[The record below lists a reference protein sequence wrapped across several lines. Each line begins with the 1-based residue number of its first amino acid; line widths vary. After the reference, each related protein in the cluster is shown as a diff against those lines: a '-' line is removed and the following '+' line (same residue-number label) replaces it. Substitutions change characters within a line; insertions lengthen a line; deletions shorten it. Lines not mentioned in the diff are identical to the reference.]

1 MKMIRDEWR
10 SIRHSKILWIS
21 VSVMI
26 LIPFL
31 YSIFFLKS
39 VWDPYGDT
47 QNLPVAVVNE
57 DKSVNYQGEKF
68 AVGKQVVTN
77 LKKNNDLDWHF
88 VSAKKAK
95 QGLKDRKYYTVV
107 TIPSNFSKNA
117 TTMTDTNPKK
127 MNLHYETNESLNYI
141 AKVITDTG
149 VSRVN
154 KSIRA
159 QVTKAYALAIF
170 KQIRTAGKG
179 YQKAADG
186 ATKLKDGGVEL
197 QDGLTTYTTGVHT
210 LKNGTVELKTS
221 VTPLS
226 NGVSKLADGSNKVT
240 NGLGQL
246 NSKTG
251 TLSSGVSQ
259 LENGSGQVTN
269 GLVTLDNQI
278 PALSGAVTQL
288 FSGSGQVTSGS
299 SQVTT
304 GLGTLAGNSTKLAS
318 GVNQLANG
326 SETLRVGVAQYT
338 GGVYTVTN
346 YLKQLNQGAKQFS
359 GVGELATGADTLQ
372 KGISGYTN
380 GVATVNGYA
389 SQANTV
395 ATELKKSTKDLPT
408 QAAELADG
416 ARKIDGAVGQF
427 STASG
432 SMTSEISEKG
442 QALKDPANQQK
453 IANLQQGMADMKLA
467 LQSFQKQLS
476 TQQSQSNNS
485 DIATVVSDMQTNI
498 SKISSST
505 TTNNTDLTAKI
516 NSRIKEVQSS
526 NGLTDE
532 QVAAL
537 EAKLSDVGA
546 TTSTASNESTKTA
559 LASDASKLQSM
570 LKSNA
575 AATSQQTDLVTKF
588 SDLQDGVDSLISD
601 LSSMSDSV
609 SELETSSTNF
619 TSELNQLKTKTSK
632 LSAGLTSLNE
642 NVPTLVAGIN
652 GESQLAAGIS
662 GGTNKLIQNNDS
674 LNGGSALINEKL
686 GVISSAVPTLVSS
699 IDQITNGSEQIA
711 AKSGQL
717 NAGASQVAD
726 GNAQLNSQIPVLVS
740 GVDALFKGSSQ
751 VTSGSSKVTNGLGQL
766 NSKTGELATGV
777 TKLKN
782 GSAQVTNGLSTLN
795 GQIPVLVS
803 AVQQLFSG
811 SRQVTSGL
819 NTLNGQVPA
828 LMAGVSQL
836 NDGATQLDNNSA
848 KLLSGTKQIKNGN
861 KTLATSL
868 QEGADQVN
876 ATPLKNANA
885 KMMAAPTKTS
895 YKDYTHVPNYVHALA
910 PYVLSLALYVG
921 AIVFN
926 FAYPIRRIA
935 DDDGTP
941 TQWFWSKVAVGGPVA
956 LAMAVIEATVLLV
969 AGLKPISV
977 PEYYLTAIM
986 IALASMFLVMFLS
999 MLFDNPGRFVAMV
1012 ILMLQLGGSGGTFP
1026 MEITN
1031 KFFNAIHP
1039 YLPLTYSIQAFRQAL
1054 TGGWGSGIFWSS
1066 IVVLAGITIVSLG
1079 LLWASMVFLKQ
1090 HDMQVPAEAE
1100 IQMKAGK

>member
-1 MKMIRDEWR
+1 MIRDEWR

-117 TTMTDTNPKK
+117 TTMTDTKPKK

-149 VSRVN
+149 VSQVN

-210 LKNGTVELKTS
+210 LKNGTTELNTK
-221 VTPLS
+221 VQQLPA
-226 NGVSKLADGSNKVT
+226 GIAKLADGGSVLKT
-240 NGLGQL
+240 GLDTL
-246 NSKTG
+246 NSKTRA
-251 TLSSGVSQ
+251 LASGVSQ
-259 LENGSGQVTN
+259 LS
-269 GLVTLDNQI
+269 D
-278 PALSGAVTQL
+278 
-288 FSGSGQVTSGS
+288 GSGQVTSG
-299 SQVTT
+299 
-304 GLGTLAGNSTKLAS
+304 LGTLNGKTGALAS
-318 GVNQLANG
+318 ATSQLAKG
-326 SETLRVGVAQYT
+326 SQQVAVGV
-338 GGVYTVTN
+338 VT
-346 YLKQLNQGAKQFS
+346 
-359 GVGELATGADTLQ
+359 
-372 KGISGYTN
+372 YTN
-380 GVATVNGYA
+380 GVYELSTGIQKLDSKTGTLTGGVKKLTTGSSDLVDGTKTYSGYVAQVAAGADQLNKSVQPVTQMGTELDGTVGQLKTGA
-389 SQANTV
+389 DAIQSSLLELQQGSQEISTNLAKLSEKSNSEDSQQQLSQLQTGMQTMQQEIDQMP
-395 ATELKKSTKDLPT
+395 AELKKKLAPLMSVMDDMQT
-408 QAAELADG
+408 QVAVLSKQNDNTNITQQINQ
-416 ARKIDGAVGQF
+416 KIDGLK
-427 STASG
+427 AS
-432 SMTSEISEKG
+432 
-442 QALKDPANQQK
+442 Q
-453 IANLQQGMADMKLA
+453 NL
-467 LQSFQKQLS
+467 
-476 TQQSQSNNS
+476 S
-485 DIATVVSDMQTNI
+485 DA
-498 SKISSST
+498 
-505 TTNNTDLTAKI
+505 
-516 NSRIKEVQSS
+516 
-526 NGLTDE
+526 

-537 EAKLSDVGA
+537 KASLSDVKGNV
-546 TTSTASNESTKTA
+546 TST
-559 LASDASKLQSM
+559 DQSQAI
-570 LKSNA
+570 K
-575 AATSQQTDLVTKF
+575 
-588 SDLQDGVDSLISD
+588 SLISD
-601 LSSMSDSV
+601 MAQLSSQLGTVSQQLTSEVSNMSDGAKLLNKGV
-609 SELETSSTNF
+609 STLATNIEHSNQALALLSKKSQNVPDSIGVLNTKAVEPLVEGINTFGSKVPSIKGQLSQLTAGTSQLAEKSAQVSAGSTTVISGAEQLN
-619 TSELNQLKTKTSK
+619 TGLNTLNQS
-632 LSAGLTSLNE
+632 
-642 NVPTLVAGIN
+642 VPTLVGGI
-652 GESQLAAGIS
+652 Q
-662 GGTNKLIQNNDS
+662 
-674 LNGGSALINEKL
+674 
-686 GVISSAVPTLVSS
+686 
-699 IDQITNGSEQIA
+699 
-711 AKSGQL
+711 QL
-717 NAGASQVAD
+717 NAGGSKLVSNSASLKNGTSQVAS
-726 GNAQLNSQIPVLVS
+726 GNSALNAQVPQLVS
-740 GVDALFKGSSQ
+740 GVSQLFNGSKQ
-751 VTSGSSKVTNGLGQL
+751 VTGGLQ
-766 NSKTGELATGV
+766 
-777 TKLKN
+777 
-782 GSAQVTNGLSTLN
+782 
-795 GQIPVLVS
+795 
-803 AVQQLFSG
+803 
-811 SRQVTSGL
+811 
-819 NTLNGQVPA
+819 TLNGQVPA
-828 LMAGVSQL
+828 LVSGVQQLDTGAGQLNSGLQTLQGSTGQLTSGVSQL

-895 YKDYTHVPNYVHALA
+895 YKDYTHVPNYGHALA

-956 LAMAVIEATVLLV
+956 IAMAVIEATVLLV

-1031 KFFNAIHP
+1031 KFFNVIHP

>member
-1 MKMIRDEWR
+1 MIRDEWR

-159 QVTKAYALAIF
+159 QVTEAYALAIF

-197 QDGLTTYTTGVHT
+197 QDGLTTYTTGVRT
-210 LKNGTVELKTS
+210 LKNGTTELNTK
-221 VTPLS
+221 VQQLPA
-226 NGVSKLADGSNKVT
+226 GIAKLADGGSALKT
-240 NGLGQL
+240 GLDTL

-251 TLSSGVSQ
+251 ALASGVSQ
-259 LENGSGQVTN
+259 LQ
-269 GLVTLDNQI
+269 D
-278 PALSGAVTQL
+278 
-288 FSGSGQVTSGS
+288 GSGQVTSG
-299 SQVTT
+299 
-304 GLGTLAGNSTKLAS
+304 LGTLNGKTGALAS
-318 GVNQLANG
+318 GVSQLATGSAKVSNG
-326 SETLRVGVAQYT
+326 LTTLNGKTGTLSNGVVKLADGSKALQVGIVKYT
-338 GGVYTVTN
+338 GGVYTVSQG
-346 YLKQLNQGAKQFS
+346 LSKLNSQTGELSTAVPLLAKGSSKLES
-359 GVGELATGADTLQ
+359 GVSDYTDNVKIVDGKLKKATASAGQLSDGATRLKNSTDGLNENSTKLLSGATQVNSAVEGLYSGSNRITTGLAALHSAATSNQEKEQVEKLQSGMTGMNSTLKDVDALISSLKNNVDTS
-372 KGISGYTN
+372 KISALN
-380 GVATVNGYA
+380 RAINSDVAT
-389 SQANTV
+389 
-395 ATELKKSTKDLPT
+395 L
-408 QAAELADG
+408 
-416 ARKIDGAVGQF
+416 
-427 STASG
+427 TAS
-432 SMTSEISEKG
+432 TDE
-442 QALKDPANQQK
+442 
-453 IANLQQGMADMKLA
+453 
-467 LQSFQKQLS
+467 
-476 TQQSQSNNS
+476 
-485 DIATVVSDMQTNI
+485 TNI
-498 SKISSST
+498 SAEINTKIES
-505 TTNNTDLTAKI
+505 
-516 NSRIKEVQSS
+516 IKESQ
-526 NGLTDE
+526 NLTDE
-532 QVAAL
+532 QVKAL
-537 EAKLSDVGA
+537 EATLSGVGKSTSDNVAKQQAA
-546 TTSTASNESTKTA
+546 TDLSNKMKQIQTTLGIVGKANNVNVSLAQSFGGLESGVNEYIESVNQLADQIENLRGGSEEVTKT
-559 LASDASKLQSM
+559 LKLLQSGTGD
-570 LKSNA
+570 LKNGL
-575 AATSQQTDLVTKF
+575 TTLNGLVP
-588 SDLQDGVDSLISD
+588 
-601 LSSMSDSV
+601 
-609 SELETSSTNF
+609 
-619 TSELNQLKTKTSK
+619 
-632 LSAGLTSLNE
+632 GLTSGISTLSSSTTALSSGLGLLSNGVTSLNNNSANLNSGASQVQTGLTKLNGKIPSLVGAISQLSNGAAALNE
-642 NVPTLVAGIN
+642 NSATLNNGVDQVASGN
-652 GESQLAAGIS
+652 QQL
-662 GGTNKLIQNNDS
+662 
-674 LNGGSALINEKL
+674 NEQ
-686 GVISSAVPTLVSS
+686 VPTLVSAIS
-699 IDQITNGSEQIA
+699 LLTGGANRVTTGLVTLNG
-711 AKSGQL
+711 
-717 NAGASQVAD
+717 QVPA
-726 GNAQLNSQIPVLVS
+726 LTS
-740 GVDALFKGSSQ
+740 GVQQLF
-751 VTSGSSKVTNGLGQL
+751 VGSSKVTNGL
-766 NSKTGELATGV
+766 V
-777 TKLKN
+777 
-782 GSAQVTNGLSTLN
+782 
-795 GQIPVLVS
+795 
-803 AVQQLFSG
+803 
-811 SRQVTSGL
+811 
-819 NTLNGQVPA
+819 TLNGQVPVLVSGVQQLDTGA
-828 LMAGVSQL
+828 GQLNTGLQTLQGSTGQLTSGVSQL
-836 NDGATQLDNNSA
+836 NDGAIQLDNNSA

-895 YKDYTHVPNYVHALA
+895 YKDYTHVPNYGHALA

-1031 KFFNAIHP
+1031 KFFNVIHP

>member
-47 QNLPVAVVNE
+47 QNLPVAVVNQ
-57 DKSVNYQGEKF
+57 DKSVNYQGQKF
-68 AVGKQVVTN
+68 AVGKQMVTN
-77 LKKNNDLDWHF
+77 LKKNDDLEWHF
-88 VSAKKAK
+88 VSAKQAQ
-95 QGLKDRKYYTVV
+95 QGLKNRKYYTVV
-107 TIPSNFSKNA
+107 TIPSDFSKNA
-117 TTMTDTNPKK
+117 TTMTDTHPKK

-159 QVTKAYALAIF
+159 EVTKAYALAIF
-170 KQIRTAGKG
+170 KKIRTAGDG

-210 LKNGTVELKTS
+210 LKDGTTELNTK
-221 VTPLS
+221 VQQLPA
-226 NGVSKLADGSNKVT
+226 GIAKLADGGSALKT
-240 NGLGQL
+240 GLDTL

-251 TLSSGVSQ
+251 TLASGVSQ
-259 LENGSGQVTN
+259 LKDGSGQVTN
-269 GLVTLDNQI
+269 GL
-278 PALSGAVTQL
+278 
-288 FSGSGQVTSGS
+288 
-299 SQVTT
+299 
-304 GLGTLAGNSTKLAS
+304 GTLNGKTGALAS
-318 GVNQLANG
+318 ATSQLAKG
-326 SETLRVGVAQYT
+326 SQQVAVGVVTYTNGVYELSTGIQQLDSKTGQLT
-338 GGVYTVTN
+338 GGVKKLTTGSTALVDGTKEYSGYVAQVAAGAD
-346 YLKQLNQGAKQFS
+346 QLNKSVQPVTQMGTELDSTVSQ
-359 GVGELATGADTLQ
+359 LATGAGITQSSLEKLQTKSQDLSSGLTTLYKQ
-372 KGISGYTN
+372 SNSSENKENLAKLQAGMGQMQQQ
-380 GVATVNGYA
+380 VN
-389 SQANTV
+389 
-395 ATELKKSTKDLPT
+395 KM
-408 QAAELADG
+408 AEL
-416 ARKIDGAVGQF
+416 Q
-427 STASG
+427 
-432 SMTSEISEKG
+432 TS
-442 QALKDPANQQK
+442 LKP
-453 IANLQQGMADMKLA
+453 LA
-467 LQSFQKQLS
+467 TLL
-476 TQQSQSNNS
+476 
-485 DIATVVSDMQTNI
+485 SDMQKQVNLL
-498 SKISSST
+498 SKQDS
-505 TTNNTDLTAKI
+505 NTDNSNLTEQINQKI
-516 NSRIKEVQSS
+516 DSLKDSQNLS
-526 NGLTDE
+526 DA

-537 EAKLSDVGA
+537 KSSLAEVKSSSTD
-546 TTSTASNESTKTA
+546 TSQAETIKA
-559 LASDASKLQSM
+559 LASDMTQLSAM
-570 LKSNA
+570 LG
-575 AATSQQTDLVTKF
+575 TISQQLGN
-588 SDLQDGVDSLISD
+588 QDST
-601 LSSMSDSV
+601 SMKASATQLNEGIGTLAKNIQNSNDA
-609 SELETSSTNF
+609 LETLSQGAQQLPGSIGTLNEKVVEPLTDGINAF
-619 TSELNQLKTKTSK
+619 GNKVPAIKGQLSQLTAGTSLLAQKSAEV
-632 LSAGLTSLNE
+632 SAGS
-642 NVPTLVAGIN
+642 VKVI
-652 GESQLAAGIS
+652 
-662 GGTNKLIQNNDS
+662 GG
-674 LNGGSALINEKL
+674 AE
-686 GVISSAVPTLVSS
+686 
-699 IDQITNGSEQIA
+699 
-711 AKSGQL
+711 QL
-717 NAGASQVAD
+717 N
-726 GNAQLNSQIPVLVS
+726 
-740 GVDALFKGSSQ
+740 
-751 VTSGSSKVTNGLGQL
+751 T
-766 NSKTGELATGV
+766 
-777 TKLKN
+777 
-782 GSAQVTNGLSTLN
+782 GLSTLN
-795 GQIPVLVS
+795 QSVPTLVGGIQQLNAGGNQLVS
-803 AVQQLFSG
+803 NSASLRNGTSQIANGNAALNAQVPQLVSGVSQLFNG
-811 SRQVTSGL
+811 SKQVTGGL
-819 NTLNGQVPA
+819 QTLNGQVPA
-828 LMAGVSQL
+828 LVSGVQQLDTGAGQLNSGLQTLQGSTGQLTSGVSQL

-848 KLLSGTKQIKNGN
+848 KLLSGTKQLKDGN

-895 YKDYTHVPNYVHALA
+895 YKDYTHVPNYGHALA

-986 IALASMFLVMFLS
+986 IAFASMFLVMFLS

-1031 KFFNAIHP
+1031 KFFNVIHP

-1054 TGGWGSGIFWSS
+1054 TGGWGNGIFWSS
-1066 IVVLAGITIVSLG
+1066 IIVLAGITIVSLG

-1090 HDMQVPAEAE
+1090 HDMQEPAEAE